1 MNINKKIKKVLSVI
15 LSFAMIFMFTQPVL
29 AKDTTQSNED
39 YSAIL
44 NEYGLDGELV
54 EKVLDVSEHIFF
66 NENGTSLV
74 TDLSDNDLSK
84 TYGFTDQQIVD
95 FHSILDGTY
104 QPPELTKTMPS
115 TRANRFY
122 LSNSDLTAGVFA
134 ILGTAAAAG
143 PAALMAA
150 WTSISSALAGPLGTI
165 AGMAVSALGYAFFA
179 DLALKITGALAQGK
193 GVAFYLEWGFPPVRA
208 EIE

>member
-1 MNINKKIKKVLSVI
+1 MNINKKIKKALSFI

-29 AKDTTQSNED
+29 AKDTTQSDED

-44 NEYGLDGELV
+44 NEYGLDGELI

-66 NENGTSLV
+66 NENGTSLL
-74 TDLSDNDLSK
+74 TDLSDDDLSE
-84 TYGFTDQQIVD
+84 TYEFTNRQIAD

-104 QPPELTKTMPS
+104 QPPDPTKTMPI

-165 AGMAVSALGYAFFA
+165 AGLAVSALGYAFFA

>member
-1 MNINKKIKKVLSVI
+1 MSINRKFKKVLSIV
-15 LSFAMIFMFTQPVL
+15 LSFAMAFMFAQPAL
-29 AKDTTQSNED
+29 AKDITPSNED

-44 NEYGLDGELV
+44 NEYGLDGNLV

-66 NENGTSLV
+66 NENGTSLT
-74 TDLSDNDLSK
+74 TDLSDEDLSE
-84 TYGFTDQQIVD
+84 TYGFTSQQITD
-95 FHSILDGTY
+95 FHAILAGTY
-104 QPPELTKTMPS
+104 QPPEPTKTMPS
-115 TRANRFY
+115 TRASRYY
-122 LSNSDLTAGVFA
+122 LSNADLSAGVFA
-134 ILGTAAAAG
+134 VLGTAAAAG

-165 AGMAVSALGYAFFA
+165 AGIAVSALGYAFFA

-193 GVAFYLEWGFPPVRA
+193 GVAFYLDWGFPPVRA